1 MTNCYSSTS
10 TSFSFSFFS
19 SDPDCCDGSDEY
31 LTPNLCPNKCSE
43 VGKQYRKIQT
53 ELLNKRRSGS
63 KIRESYI
70 NQALRNSSSGEK
82 EVDRLEIEIGVVRIN
97 EERLRNGL
105 KKAEEREKKRRDWV
119 RDSGEFGRGEEFL

>member
-1 MTNCYSSTS
+1 M
-10 TSFSFSFFS
+10 
-19 SDPDCCDGSDEY
+19 
-31 LTPNLCPNKCSE
+31 
-43 VGKQYRKIQT
+43 
-53 ELLNKRRSGS
+53 LNKRRSGS